1 MRRASAAAFMFGL
14 LPIAAFAQTPPA
26 SPAAPASQGPMIV
39 ERIHSGFLVAPDVKV
54 TEVDKKTSELVGGY
68 AGWVTDQTFFI
79 GGAGYWLANQSHDRE
94 MAYGG
99 LVVQWLMH
107 ANRRFGLSAKGL
119 VGAGRATLSSPLSD
133 ILVRGGNSRRRI
145 DQGDLRR
152 APITNTNVR
161 FREDFLVAEPEVDA
175 LVRLT
180 KHLRLTVG
188 AGYRFTGG
196 EGRDD
201 TRLRG
206 PVGSLGLQIGGGS

>member
-1 MRRASAAAFMFGL
+1 MKRAFAAALMFGL
-14 LPIAAFAQTPPA
+14 LPIAASAQAPA
-26 SPAAPASQGPMIV
+26 AAPASQGPMIV
-39 ERIHSGFLVAPDVKV
+39 ERIHSGFLAAPDVKV

-119 VGAGRATLSSPLSD
+119 VGAGRATLASPLSD

>member
-1 MRRASAAAFMFGL
+1 VRRASAAALLLFL
-14 LPIAAFAQTPPA
+14 LPIAASAQAPPA
-26 SPAAPASQGPMIV
+26 ASAAAASPGPMIV

-68 AGWVTDQTFFI
+68 AGWVTDETIFI
-79 GGAGYWLANQSHDRE
+79 GGAGYWLANQSRDRE

-99 LVVQWLMH
+99 LLVQWLMH
-107 ANRRFGLSAKGL
+107 ADHRFGLSAKGL
-119 VGAGRATLSSPLSD
+119 VGAGRATLASPLSE
-133 ILVRGGNSRRRI
+133 ILVRGNLRGRI
-145 DQGDLRR
+145 DQNDLRR
-152 APITNTNVR
+152 VPITSTTVR
-161 FREDFLVAEPEVDA
+161 FREDFFVAEPEVDA

-201 TRLRG
+201 SRLRG
-206 PVGSLGLQIGGGS
+206 AVGSLGLQIGGGS

>member
-1 MRRASAAAFMFGL
+1 MKRAFAAALMFGV
-14 LPIAAFAQTPPA
+14 LPIAASAQTPPA
-26 SPAAPASQGPMIV
+26 AAPASQGPMIV

-99 LVVQWLMH
+99 LVVQWMMH

>member
-1 MRRASAAAFMFGL
+1 MTRAIAAALMFGV
-14 LPIAAFAQTPPA
+14 LPIAASAQTPPA
-26 SPAAPASQGPMIV
+26 VAPASQGPMIV
-39 ERIHSGFLVAPDVKV
+39 ERIHSGFLVAPDFKV
-54 TEVDKKTSELVGGY
+54 TEVDKKTSELAGGY

-79 GGAGYWLANQSHDRE
+79 GGGGYWLANQSHDRE

-99 LVVQWLMH
+99 LMVQWLMH

-119 VGAGRATLSSPLSD
+119 VGAGRATLSSPLSE
-133 ILVRGGNSRRRI
+133 ILVRGNSHGRI

-206 PVGSLGLQIGGGS
+206 AVGSLGLQIGGGS

>member
-1 MRRASAAAFMFGL
+1 MKRAFAAALMFGV
-14 LPIAAFAQTPPA
+14 LPIAASAQTPPA
-26 SPAAPASQGPMIV
+26 AAPASQGPMIV

-68 AGWVTDQTFFI
+68 AGWVTDATFLI
-79 GGAGYWLANQSHDRE
+79 GG
-94 MAYGG
+94 
-99 LVVQWLMH
+99 
-107 ANRRFGLSAKGL
+107 
-119 VGAGRATLSSPLSD
+119 GRATLSSPLAE

-152 APITNTNVR
+152 APITNANVR

-206 PVGSLGLQIGGGS
+206 AVGSLGLQIGGGS

>member
-1 MRRASAAAFMFGL
+1 MRRAPAAALLLFL
-14 LPIAAFAQTPPA
+14 LPIAASAQAPPT
-26 SPAAPASQGPMIV
+26 SQAPMIV

-68 AGWVTDQTFFI
+68 AGWVTDETIFI
-79 GGAGYWLANQSHDRE
+79 GGAGYWLANQSRDRE

-99 LVVQWLMH
+99 LLVQWLMH
-107 ANRRFGLSAKGL
+107 ADHRFGLSAKGL
-119 VGAGRATLSSPLSD
+119 VGAGRATLASPLSE
-133 ILVRGGNSRRRI
+133 ILVRGNLRGRI
-145 DQGDLRR
+145 DQNDLRR
-152 APITNTNVR
+152 VPITNTTVR

-201 TRLRG
+201 SRLRG
-206 PVGSLGLQIGGGS
+206 AVGSLGLQIGGGL